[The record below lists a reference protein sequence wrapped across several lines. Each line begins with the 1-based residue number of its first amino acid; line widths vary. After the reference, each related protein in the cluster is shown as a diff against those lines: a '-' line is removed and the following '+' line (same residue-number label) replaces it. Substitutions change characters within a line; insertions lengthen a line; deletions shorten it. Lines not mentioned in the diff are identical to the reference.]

1 MEKIVEFMKE
11 KDNIRSLFDIEIVKA
26 EIGNVITK
34 MLVKENM
41 LNAAN
46 VCHGGVI
53 FSLADFTFALISNLY
68 GNVALAINANINFVN
83 PAYLGDE
90 LIATAEELNRSNK
103 IGLYEITIKKEK
115 GNKLIAFF
123 NGEVYIKKE
132 KLL

>member
-53 FSLADFTFALISNLY
+53 FH
-68 GNVALAINANINFVN
+68 
-83 PAYLGDE
+83 
-90 LIATAEELNRSNK
+90 
-103 IGLYEITIKKEK
+103 
-115 GNKLIAFF
+115 
-123 NGEVYIKKE
+123 
-132 KLL
+132 

>member
-11 KDNIRSLFDIEIVKA
+11 KDKIRSLFDIEIVKA
-26 EIGNVITK
+26 EKGNVITK

-46 VCHGGVI
+46 VCHGGAI

-90 LIATAEELNRSNK
+90 LVATAEEISRSNK
-103 IGLYEITIKKEK
+103 IGLYKITIKKEK

-132 KLL
+132 KLF

>member
-83 PAYLGDE
+83 PAYLGDV